1 VFVTDA
7 CRVREASDCSDYI
20 SVIALGFVYL
30 FRPLISHIEINYL
43 LRLRNFRN
51 DQKHHWCLRGT
62 RPLGR
67 KNIVFFKIMSN
78 VSNTAQKSKDNEE
91 VVVKPT
97 NWVNIIATKLPLIG
111 PKMPV
116 LLQSEG
122 ADDSE
127 GEGGES
133 NDVGF
138 AIGAL
143 GGWLALA
150 VVLSLLALAIPVT
163 LTIFAAKR
171 NQPGTGLYKWMCM
184 FLVLMWCSQLLA
196 PVTSSF
202 VGIVG
207 GFAGFVGTIVMIA
220 KGGGCGGAGCKLGQS
235 GEELLRSIVG
245 SVTGAVG
252 SGSSFSSF

>member
-1 VFVTDA
+1 MQ
-7 CRVREASDCSDYI
+7 
-20 SVIALGFVYL
+20 YL
-30 FRPLISHIEINYL
+30 FDLSSEKKLRKKILPL
-43 LRLRNFRN
+43 
-51 DQKHHWCLRGT
+51 
-62 RPLGR
+62 
-67 KNIVFFKIMSN
+67 FKIMSN
-78 VSNTAQKSKDNEE
+78 VSNAAQKSEDNEE
-91 VVVKPT
+91 VVVTPT

-122 ADDSE
+122 ADGSE

-133 NDVGF
+133 SDAGF

-150 VVLSLLALAIPVT
+150 LVLSLLALAIPVT

-171 NQPGTGLYKWMCM
+171 NQPGTELYTWMCA

-220 KGGGCGGAGCKLGQS
+220 KGGGCGGAGCKPGQS
-235 GEELLRSIVG
+235 GEELLRSIVRSVAG
-245 SVTGAVG
+245 SVG
-252 SGSSFSSF
+252 SGSSLSSF